1 MSSSLDPLRVPG
13 RPVGVKLL
21 GRDGAEAVVQQA
33 LERARAEGYAAA
45 ESGQMAELSARVE
58 AAVEQSSEAELA
70 LREQFAQAACE
81 LAVVLAERLVCATVD
96 AGGHDVE
103 GLVRRALSQS
113 LPDPSGLTVRLNPG
127 DVLALSKVEFS
138 SEVRFEPDKSL
149 QPGDVVVESSH
160 GRLVRSLRELIA
172 DLANQLPAEFAQ

>member
-1 MSSSLDPLRVPG
+1 MSSSLEPLRVPG
-13 RPVGVKLL
+13 RPVGVQLL
-21 GRDGAEAVVQQA
+21 SPGGAEAVVEQA
-33 LERARAEGYAAA
+33 LERARAEGYAAGV
-45 ESGQMAELSARVE
+45 SRHMAELNASIQS
-58 AAVEQSSEAELA
+58 AVERAELA
-70 LREQFAQAACE
+70 LREQFAQSACE

-96 AGGHDVE
+96 AGAHDVE

-113 LPDPSGLTVRLNPG
+113 LPDSSGLTVRLNPS

-138 SEVRFEPDKSL
+138 AEVHFEPDKSL

-172 DLANQLPAEFAQ
+172 DLADQLPAEFAQ

>member
-1 MSSSLDPLRVPG
+1 MSSSLETLRVPG

-21 GRDGAEAVVQQA
+21 GRGGAEAVLEQA
-33 LERARAEGYAAA
+33 LERARAEGYAAGV
-45 ESGQMAELSARVE
+45 SGHVAELNERIQ
-58 AAVEQSSEAELA
+58 AAVERAEHT
-70 LREQFAQAACE
+70 LREQFAQSACE

-96 AGGHDVE
+96 AGAHDVE

-113 LPDPSGLTVRLNPG
+113 LPDASGLTVRLNPG

-138 SEVRFEPDKSL
+138 AEVRFEPDKSL

-172 DLANQLPAEFAQ
+172 DLADQLPAEFAQ